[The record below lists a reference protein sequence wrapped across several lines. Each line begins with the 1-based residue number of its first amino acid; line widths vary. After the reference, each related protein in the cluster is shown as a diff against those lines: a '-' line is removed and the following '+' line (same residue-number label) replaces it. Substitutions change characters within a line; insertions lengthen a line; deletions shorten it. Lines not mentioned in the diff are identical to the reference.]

1 MNHSL
6 YYADRTTHLKI
17 VVMALLC
24 ATIVASVGIFARLD
38 DSHVQITRVTQA
50 VMARSATINGSE
62 VT

>member
-50 VMARSATINGSE
+50 VMVGGHLPAI
-62 VT
+62 